1 MIVSRG
7 ALVNWL
13 NLHDST
19 LSFSTLH
26 FPPEILEELL
36 KTSEPLTTV
45 DLPQMWSTRIL
56 AGCKRSWRGWTRS
69 WAPSGPLAR
78 RTMGGGCST
87 SQTVSTLPTYSGW
100 SLYDFFGTAVL
111 VDSVGWS
118 CISDILEWFFL
129 KKHYHGHHFPP
140 QPPQSLPPSLISQPI
155 CKVALA
161 CYPKNTRHSCP
172 TTCKTAFSHEL
183 QPHDSTENGSSPL
196 QQLHKWLRTFKE
208 ISVNIQ
214 TFVIF
219 HTF

>member
-26 FPPEILEELL
+26 FPPKILEELL

-45 DLPQMWSTRIL
+45 GLPQMWSTRIL

-69 WAPSGPLAR
+69 WAPSGPLAP
-78 RTMGGGCST
+78 RTMGEGCST

-100 SLYDFFGTAVL
+100 SLYDFFWNSSFGWLCWLVL
-111 VDSVGWS
+111 YFRYPRM
-118 CISDILEWFFL
+118 ILLEETLSWPS
-129 KKHYHGHHFPP
+129 FPS

-196 QQLHKWLRTFKE
+196 QQLHKW
-208 ISVNIQ
+208 
-214 TFVIF
+214 
-219 HTF
+219 

>member
-13 NLHDST
+13 NLHAST
-19 LSFSTLH
+19 VSFSTCT
-26 FPPEILEELL
+26 FPQKILEEFL

-45 DLPQMWSTRIL
+45 GLPQMWSTRSL
-56 AGCKRSWRGWTRS
+56 VACKRSWRGWTRS

-78 RTMGGGCST
+78 RTMGEGCST

-140 QPPQSLPPSLISQPI
+140 QPPQSLPPSLISYLRESSCLLSQ
-155 CKVALA
+155 KYQALRSNNMQNCIFA
-161 CYPKNTRHSCP
+161 RTSATWFYWKWKFTI
-172 TTCKTAFSHEL
+172 TTTS
-183 QPHDSTENGSSPL
+183 Q
-196 QQLHKWLRTFKE
+196 
-208 ISVNIQ
+208 
-214 TFVIF
+214 VI
-219 HTF
+219 TKI